1 MSSNGSHLF
10 GCHGSTGE
18 PWVGGFKTSHPA
30 KEKKMRAPQ
39 AQYQECPPHTVTQSA
54 HTSQQTR
61 VYPYSSPGSRC
72 SVCFELGEGRPPLE
86 KGKMLRQKE
95 KEGKKMGGT
104 ATATA
109 AELHD
114 CFHLN
119 VTGLSF
125 SPSPHYL
132 RPTPELHLC
141 LECFCTG
148 SCPLPGMFCKGSS
161 LIITVNTLLHTF
173 LLPLVF
179 RANNAAAEACSIE
192 AVMAD
197 SYNSWIASTSLPT
210 RPDWLLAKQRLKLIF
225 N

>member
-18 PWVGGFKTSHPA
+18 PWEGDFKTPHPA
-30 KEKKMRAPQ
+30 KKKNMRAPQ

-54 HTSQQTR
+54 RTSQQTR
-61 VYPYSSPGSRC
+61 VYPYSSPCSRC
-72 SVCFELGEGRPPLE
+72 SVCFEATPG
-86 KGKMLRQKE
+86 KKKMLRQNA

-104 ATATA
+104 TTATV
-109 AELHD
+109 AELLHD

-125 SPSPHYL
+125 FFPSPHYP
-132 RPTPELHLC
+132 RHTPELHLC
-141 LECFCTG
+141 SECSCTG
-148 SCPLPGMFCKGSS
+148 SCPLAGMFCKGSS

-179 RANNAAAEACSIE
+179 CANNAAAEACSIE

-197 SYNSWIASTSLPT
+197 SYHSWIASTSLPT
-210 RPDWLLAKQRLKLIF
+210 RADWLLANRRLKLIF